1 MCGGAS
7 LSDVFQRAAGDLRVS
22 VKRRGTESV
31 LDGLRQA
38 GSLKARFPRALAPGW
53 LDVTI
58 VNISGGVAAGDRLET
73 AIAVGA
79 GARVTVA
86 AQGAERY
93 YRALPGSAPS
103 LVRTSIAVAAGGAAE
118 WLPRETILFDRCA
131 LDRRLTVDLAPDA
144 WFLGCEMLVFGRAA
158 MGETVETVSLRDL
171 FQVRRDGVALL
182 HDAIRIEGPAA
193 AVLARPAIAAGARA
207 AGVLVHVA
215 PDAEA
220 RLDTMRESVPDCAA
234 SAWNGM
240 LIARML
246 AADGAGLLRSM
257 TAGLAVLRDGRKP
270 PRVWM
275 F

>member
-53 LDVTI
+53 LDVTT

-118 WLPRETILFDRCA
+118 WLPRESILFDRCA

-171 FQVRRDGVALL
+171 FEVRRDGVALL

>member
-38 GSLKARFPRALAPGW
+38 GSLKARFPRPLAPGW
-53 LDVTI
+53 LDVTT

-93 YRALPGSAPS
+93 YRALPGSAPA

>member
-38 GSLKARFPRALAPGW
+38 GSLKARFPRPLAPGW
-53 LDVTI
+53 LDVTT

-171 FQVRRDGVALL
+171 FRVRRDGVALL

-193 AVLARPAIAAGARA
+193 ALLARPAIAAGARA